1 MIRLIKKI
9 VFIVIS
15 LFLIHT
21 YIGSMFI
28 YYNNNMFPSIRDGDL
43 CFIEKYDK
51 HTHIDDIVFY
61 NNTLYRVIARENQE
75 VNITEKGM
83 LTVDGQQVLS
93 VTNSLLQRGD
103 ITYPIKLKQGELFVL
118 NDYREEISDSREFNT
133 IQEKD
138 ITGKIFFLIRRR
150 GF

>member
-1 MIRLIKKI
+1 MIRLIKKL
-9 VFIVIS
+9 VLIVIT

-28 YYNNNMFPSIRDGDL
+28 YYNNNMFPSIHDGDL
-43 CFIEKYDK
+43 CFVEKYEK
-51 HTHIDDIVFY
+51 HTHIDDIILY
-61 NNTLYRVIARENQE
+61 DNTLYRVIARENQE
-75 VNITEKGM
+75 VNITDKGI

-93 VTNSLLQRGD
+93 TTNTLLQKGD
-103 ITYPIKLKQGELFVL
+103 VSFPIKVGKGELFVL
-118 NDYREEISDSREFNT
+118 NDYRDDLADSRMFST
-133 IQEKD
+133 IQEED

>member
-51 HTHIDDIVFY
+51 HTHIDDIVLY

-75 VNITEKGM
+75 VNITEKGI

>member
-1 MIRLIKKI
+1 MIRLIKKL
-9 VFIVIS
+9 VLIVIT

-51 HTHIDDIVFY
+51 HTHIDDIVLY
-61 NNTLYRVIARENQE
+61 NNTMYRVIARENQE
-75 VNITEKGM
+75 VNITDKGI

-93 VTNSLLQRGD
+93 VTNSLLTRGD
-103 ITYPIKLKQGELFVL
+103 LTYPIKLKQSELFVL
-118 NDYREEISDSREFNT
+118 NDYREDLGDSRTFST

>member
-51 HTHIDDIVFY
+51 HTHIDDIVLY
-61 NNTLYRVIARENQE
+61 NDTMYRVIARENQE
-75 VNITEKGM
+75 VNITDKGI

-118 NDYREEISDSREFNT
+118 NDYREDTSDSREFNT

>member
-1 MIRLIKKI
+1 MIRLIKKL
-9 VFIVIS
+9 VLIVIT

-51 HTHIDDIVFY
+51 HTHIDDIILY

-75 VNITEKGM
+75 VNITEKGI

-93 VTNSLLQRGD
+93 VTNSLLQRGE

-138 ITGKIFFLIRRR
+138 IAGKIFFLIRRR

>member
-1 MIRLIKKI
+1 MVRLLKKI
-9 VFIVIS
+9 VLIVIT

-43 CFIEKYDK
+43 CFVEKYDK
-51 HTHIDDIVFY
+51 HTHIDDIILY
-61 NNTLYRVIARENQE
+61 NNTMYRVIARENQE
-75 VNITEKGM
+75 VNITDRGI

-93 VTNSLLQRGD
+93 VTNSLLTRGD
-103 ITYPIKLKQGELFVL
+103 LTYPIKLKQSELFVL
-118 NDYREEISDSREFNT
+118 NDYREDLGDSRTFST

-138 ITGKIFFLIRRR
+138 ITGKMFFLIRRR

>member
-1 MIRLIKKI
+1 MVRLIKKVVLI
-9 VFIVIS
+9 IIT

-43 CFIEKYDK
+43 CFVEKYDK
-51 HTHIDDIVFY
+51 HTHIDDIVLY
-61 NNTLYRVIARENQE
+61 NNTMYRVIARENQE
-75 VNITEKGM
+75 VNITDKGI

-93 VTNSLLQRGD
+93 VTNSLLTHGD
-103 ITYPIKLKQGELFVL
+103 LTYPIKLKQSELFVL
-118 NDYREEISDSREFNT
+118 NDYREDLGDSRTFST

-138 ITGKIFFLIRRR
+138 VTGKIFFLIRRR

>member
-9 VFIVIS
+9 VFIVIF

-51 HTHIDDIVFY
+51 HTHIDDIVLY

-75 VNITEKGM
+75 VNITEKGI

-93 VTNSLLQRGD
+93 VTNSLLQRGE

>member
-51 HTHIDDIVFY
+51 HTHIDDVVLY

-75 VNITEKGM
+75 VNITEKGI

>member
-9 VFIVIS
+9 VLIVIT

-51 HTHIDDIVFY
+51 HTHIDDIVLY
-61 NNTLYRVIARENQE
+61 NNTMYRVIARENQE
-75 VNITEKGM
+75 VNITDKGI

-93 VTNSLLQRGD
+93 VTNSLLTRGD
-103 ITYPIKLKQGELFVL
+103 LTYPIKLKQSELFVL
-118 NDYREEISDSREFNT
+118 NDYREDLGDSRTFST

>member
-9 VFIVIS
+9 VLTVIT

-51 HTHIDDIVFY
+51 HTHIDDIVLY

-75 VNITEKGM
+75 VTITEKGI
-83 LTVDGQQVLS
+83 LAVDGQQVLS

>member
-1 MIRLIKKI
+1 MVRLIKKVVLI
-9 VFIVIS
+9 IIT

-43 CFIEKYDK
+43 CFVEKYDK
-51 HTHIDDIVFY
+51 HTHIDDIVLY
-61 NNTLYRVIARENQE
+61 NNTMYRVIARENQE
-75 VNITEKGM
+75 VNITDKGI

-93 VTNSLLQRGD
+93 VTNSLLTRGD
-103 ITYPIKLKQGELFVL
+103 LTYPIKLKQSELFVL
-118 NDYREEISDSREFNT
+118 NDYREDLGDSRTFST

-138 ITGKIFFLIRRR
+138 VTGKIFFLIRRR

>member
-9 VFIVIS
+9 VFIVIT

-51 HTHIDDIVFY
+51 RTHIDDIVLY

-75 VNITEKGM
+75 VNITEKGI

-103 ITYPIKLKQGELFVL
+103 ITYPVKLKQGELFVL
-118 NDYREEISDSREFNT
+118 NDYREEIFDSREFST

>member
-9 VFIVIS
+9 VLIVIT

-43 CFIEKYDK
+43 CFVEKYDK
-51 HTHIDDIVFY
+51 HTHIDDIVLY

-75 VNITEKGM
+75 VNITEKGI

-103 ITYPIKLKQGELFVL
+103 ITYPVKLKQGELFVL

>member
-28 YYNNNMFPSIRDGDL
+28 YYTNNMFPSIRDGDL

-51 HTHIDDIVFY
+51 HTHIDDVVLY
-61 NNTLYRVIARENQE
+61 NNTLCRVIARENQE
-75 VNITEKGM
+75 VNITEKGI

-93 VTNSLLQRGD
+93 ITNSLLQRGD
-103 ITYPIKLKQGELFVL
+103 ITYPVKLKQGELFVL

-138 ITGKIFFLIRRR
+138 ITGKLFFLIRRR

>member
-15 LFLIHT
+15 MFLIHT

-51 HTHIDDIVFY
+51 HTHIDDVVLY
-61 NNTLYRVIARENQE
+61 NDTMYRVIARENQE
-75 VNITEKGM
+75 VNITDKGI

-138 ITGKIFFLIRRR
+138 IAGKIFFLIRRR

>member
-1 MIRLIKKI
+1 MIRMIKKI
-9 VFIVIS
+9 VLIVIT

-51 HTHIDDIVFY
+51 HTHIDDIILY

-75 VNITEKGM
+75 VNITEKGI
-83 LTVDGQQVLS
+83 LTVDGQQVLG

-103 ITYPIKLKQGELFVL
+103 ITYPVKLKQGELFVL

-138 ITGKIFFLIRRR
+138 IAGKIFFLIRRR

>member
-1 MIRLIKKI
+1 MIRLIKKL
-9 VFIVIS
+9 VLIVIT

-51 HTHIDDIVFY
+51 HTHIDDIVLY

-75 VNITEKGM
+75 VNITEKGI

-103 ITYPIKLKQGELFVL
+103 ITYPVKLKQGELFVL

>member
-1 MIRLIKKI
+1 MVRLLKKL
-9 VFIVIS
+9 VLIVIA

-51 HTHIDDIVFY
+51 HTHIDDVVLY

-75 VNITEKGM
+75 VNITEKGI

-93 VTNSLLQRGD
+93 VTNSLLQRGE

>member
-9 VFIVIS
+9 VLIVIT

-21 YIGSMFI
+21 YIGSTLI
-28 YYNNNMFPSIRDGDL
+28 YYNNNMFPSICDGDL

-51 HTHIDDIVFY
+51 HTHIDDIVLY
-61 NNTLYRVIARENQE
+61 NSTMYRVIARENQE
-75 VNITEKGM
+75 VNITNKGI

-93 VTNSLLQRGD
+93 TTNTLLQKGD
-103 ITYPIKLKQGELFVL
+103 VSFPIKVGKGELFVL
-118 NDYREEISDSREFNT
+118 NDYREDLDDSRTFST
-133 IQEKD
+133 IQESN